1 MNVNGRLLEKGVVLE
16 DEHRSLLPIKFLIRL
31 EEVLVTELQ
40 SFRLTEMS
48 IYILMDLVCTMNLS
62 EEETKA

>member
-1 MNVNGRLLEKGVVLE
+1 MNVNGRLLESDVVSE
-16 DEHRSLLPIKFLIRL
+16 DEHCPLFPIEFLIRM

-48 IYILMDLVCTMNLS
+48 IYISMDLVCIM
-62 EEETKA
+62 

>member
-48 IYILMDLVCTMNLS
+48 IYISMDLHNVDIPL
-62 EEETKA
+62 